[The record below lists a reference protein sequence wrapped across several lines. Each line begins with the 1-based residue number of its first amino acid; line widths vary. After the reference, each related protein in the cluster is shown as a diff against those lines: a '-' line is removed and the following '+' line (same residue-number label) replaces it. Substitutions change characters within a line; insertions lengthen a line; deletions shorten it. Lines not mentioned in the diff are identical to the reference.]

1 LEVFCKKSFKIP
13 VAAIEERQT
22 IEWAK
27 KKEKDNNGRQKT
39 TQKMTDWAARSQP
52 KNSGAPQ
59 GEVIP
64 ALLVVADLLIHR
76 L

>member
-1 LEVFCKKSFKIP
+1 MGK
-13 VAAIEERQT
+13 
-22 IEWAK
+22 K

-64 ALLVVADLLIHR
+64 AQGFQSFL
-76 L
+76 